1 MSRPFRLSLALV
13 ATLVFPIASGAALAQ
28 QQASTRPIRISLKET
43 GSTAGFRDLC
53 SGRVEISNASR
64 PINTKEIKACAVKGI
79 RFIEVPLAFDAL
91 SVVVHPGNNWAKTV
105 STQQLSLLWNR
116 NAQGRINRWN
126 QVNPPWPKRP
136 IKLCGPGSD
145 SGTFDTFNKAING
158 DEDNSRRDYSA
169 SEDDNVVVNCV
180 ARNTKALGYLGY
192 GWFRSNSGRLKAPA
206 VVNPKGKPVEPSN
219 PSVLQGQYQPLSRPL
234 FIDVNDR
241 ALLDSAE
248 VRNFTTFLI
257 RNAPAP
263 VAKTNSIPFPDSTIR
278 LVETKLYRHVLGTS
292 FGGDL
297 PIGLT
302 ISEAFQRSFD
312 QHKRPEF
319 RSLDGP
325 ALQTRLRIGAPV
337 TLRPQTIDHNGRTV
351 AEVIGKVNFN
361 LALVEDGMAYPL
373 SGPAAT
379 PFAST

>member
-1 MSRPFRLSLALV
+1 MSRPFRLSLTLAV
-13 ATLVFPIASGAALAQ
+13 TLVFPVASGAALAQ
-28 QQASTRPIRISLKET
+28 QQASTRSIRISGSSTVYPIVQAGISAFRQTAAGKGVRISLKET

-64 PINTKEIKACAVKGI
+64 PINTKELKACAAKGI

-91 SVVVHPGNNWAKTV
+91 SVVVHPSNSWAKTV

-126 QVNPPWPKRP
+126 QVNPAWPKRP

-145 SGTFDTFNKAING
+145 SGTFDYFNKAING
-158 DEDNSRRDYSA
+158 DEDNSRRDYTA

-180 ARNTKALGYLGY
+180 ARNPQALGYLGY
-192 GWFRSNSGRLKAPA
+192 GWFRSNSGRLKALA
-206 VVNPKGKPVEPSN
+206 VVNPKGQPVLPSIQ
-219 PSVLQGQYQPLSRPL
+219 SVLKGQYQPLSRPL
-234 FIDVNDR
+234 FIYVNDQ

-248 VRNFTTFLI
+248 VRNFTTYLI
-257 RNAPAP
+257 RNASSL
-263 VAKTNSIPFPDSTIR
+263 VAKANYIALPDSTTR

-297 PIGLT
+297 PVGLT
-302 ISEAFQRSFD
+302 IGEAFQRSFD

-319 RSLDGP
+319 R
-325 ALQTRLRIGAPV
+325 
-337 TLRPQTIDHNGRTV
+337 
-351 AEVIGKVNFN
+351 
-361 LALVEDGMAYPL
+361 
-373 SGPAAT
+373 
-379 PFAST
+379 